1 MKQASK
7 GIEGTSIEK
16 GRVLP
21 QDNTQAYSENQEK
34 LMDDMN
40 LEKKTS
46 LNRKS
51 LNRTYNHI
59 SEIDYNVTKAD
70 NKSPIMKKPIINEMP
85 KATSKSQQRLKS
97 FVDLRVLPGLAFIR
111 KVKQANIDM

>member
-40 LEKKTS
+40 LEKKT
-46 LNRKS
+46 S